1 MKSWL
6 LRYRTRVLIGFLGLL
21 IVVGWLWP
29 RLMPTPVEFMTVP
42 VSRQDIRETVLATGT
57 LEGLKQVNVG
67 AQVSGQLQQLKVK
80 LGDSVTKGQLLAV
93 IDPVIPQNDLR
104 DAEAALDNVMAQ
116 KQAKQALLKQYS
128 LELRRQQAMRSQD
141 ATAQADLEQ
150 AEAALMQTQAEL
162 RSLDAQIR
170 QAHIKVDTAKANL
183 GYTQIS
189 APMDGVV
196 IAIVTEEGQT
206 VVSSQSA
213 PTILKLADLDTMTV
227 KAEISEADVI
237 RVQPGQA
244 TRFTILGDPDT
255 EYQGVMRAIE
265 PAPESESSEESS
277 TTSSSSTSSAI
288 YYNGLFDVPNPGH
301 KLRVSMTAQVTIVLG
316 ESKQA
321 LAIPLSV
328 LGKRL
333 ASHRYEVQVLVNG
346 RPEARTITTG
356 RKDSVNIEVLEGLNE
371 GDRLVIGDS
380 LSAEAAQQANSSERR
395 GPPPRG

>member
-1 MKSWL
+1 MKFWW
-6 LRYRTRVLIGFLGLL
+6 LRYRKRVLLGAVALL
-21 IVVGWLWP
+21 IGIGWLWP
-29 RLMPTPVEFMTVP
+29 SLFPEPVEFMTVP
-42 VSRQDIRETVLATGT
+42 VTRQDISETVLATGS
-57 LEGLKQVNVG
+57 LEGRKQVNVG

-80 LGDSVTKGQLLAV
+80 LGDSVSKGQLLAV

-104 DAEAALDNVMAQ
+104 DAEAALDNVLAQ
-116 KQAKQALLKQYS
+116 KQAKQALLKQYR
-128 LELRRQQAMRSQD
+128 LELQRQRAMRSQD
-141 ATAQADLEQ
+141 ASAQADLEQ
-150 AEAALMQTQAEL
+150 AEAALAQTQAEL
-162 RSLDAQIR
+162 RALDAQTR

-255 EYQGVMRAIE
+255 QYQGVMRAIE
-265 PAPESESSEESS
+265 PAPESESSESSSS
-277 TTSSSSTSSAI
+277 TTSSTSSSAI
-288 YYNGLFDVPNPGH
+288 YYNGLFDVANPDH

-316 ESKQA
+316 ESKQV

-328 LGKRL
+328 LGQRL
-333 ASHRYEVQVLVNG
+333 AGNRYEVQVLVND
-346 RPEARTITTG
+346 RPEPRAITTG
-356 RKDSVNIEVLEGLNE
+356 RKDSVHIEVLEGLTE
-371 GDRLVIGDS
+371 GERLVIGDS
-380 LSAEAAQQANSSERR
+380 ASAEAAQQANSSERR
-395 GPPPRG
+395 GPPRRG